1 MKITKSTLIG
11 MLVLAIGG
19 IAVGLLF
26 FHPPTAAEE
35 EEESIETVVP
45 VQVGQII
52 KTTLHDYE
60 TGYGHIDAV
69 PPGLG
74 SAGGKVAVGAMIDG
88 TLVRATCAAGQGVK
102 KGDVLFELDTR
113 AAEIAVNEQRQN
125 LEFAQNEYDRQGQLL
140 DIEGTSERE
149 FQQAARALQ
158 QAEQALAAAELQL
171 EFHTIRAPID
181 GTVTAVSANVG
192 DTVQSAQVLAEILD
206 TNRRIVSI
214 QLPAASIDRIESGMP
229 TQLEVDGDWI
239 DAGKIDYIA
248 ETVDPGNG
256 TVELRATLPPS
267 VTLHIGQ
274 FVRAR
279 ILCETHTDCLA
290 VPVAAL
296 VTDPEGESYIALIA
310 EGSASRKAVV
320 GELRENGWVE
330 IVAEGI
336 AEGMKIAVEGV
347 YGLPEETRIEVME
360 R

>member
-11 MLVLAIGG
+11 MLVLAVGG

-26 FHPPTAAEE
+26 FHPSSAAEE

-45 VQVGQII
+45 VRVGQIS
-52 KTTLHDYE
+52 KTTLHGYE
-60 TGYGHIDAV
+60 TGFGHIAAV
-69 PPGLG
+69 PAG
-74 SAGGKVAVGAMIDG
+74 SDAAAGRVTVGAMIDG
-88 TLVRATCAAGQGVK
+88 TLTRAACAPGQVVK
-102 KGDVLFELDTR
+102 KGDVLFKLDSR
-113 AAEIAVNEQRQN
+113 VVEIAVNEQRQT
-125 LEFAQNEYDRQGQLL
+125 LEFAKNEYDRQGQLL
-140 DIEGTSERE
+140 EIEGTSMRE
-149 FQQAARALQ
+149 FQQAVQAAQ

-171 EFHTIRAPID
+171 EFHTIRASID

-214 QLPAASIDRIESGMP
+214 QLPAAAINRVERGMP
-229 TQLEVDGDWI
+229 VQLEMDDGWM
-239 DAGKIDYIA
+239 DAGQIDYIA

-256 TVELRATLPPS
+256 TVELRATLSSS

-274 FVRAR
+274 FIRAR

-290 VPVAAL
+290 VPVEAL
-296 VTDPEGESYIALIA
+296 VTDPEGETYIALL
-310 EGSASRKAVV
+310 SDDRASRKVVV
-320 GELRENGWVE
+320 GKLRENGWVE
-330 IVAEGI
+330 IAGEGI
-336 AEGMKIAVEGV
+336 AAGMKIATEGA